1 MEHALN
7 MKDPEDQEVAAGHL
21 ISLMEA
27 GKMKVDP
34 VRKTRLALIDKA
46 ETLSCKLENL
56 LETDF
61 LSNLDERDQAKAK
74 HRFVAQCKQLEA
86 KLNVLLTAVENF
98 QLHSY

>member
-7 MKDPEDQEVAAGHL
+7 LKDPDDQEVAAGHL

-34 VRKTRLALIDKA
+34 VRKMRLSLIDKA
-46 ETLSCKLENL
+46 ETLSCKLEDL

-61 LSNLDERDQAKAK
+61 LSNLDEQDQTKAR
-74 HRFVAQCKQLEA
+74 HRFLAQCKQLEA
-86 KLNVLLTAVENF
+86 KLNVLLKAVDDF